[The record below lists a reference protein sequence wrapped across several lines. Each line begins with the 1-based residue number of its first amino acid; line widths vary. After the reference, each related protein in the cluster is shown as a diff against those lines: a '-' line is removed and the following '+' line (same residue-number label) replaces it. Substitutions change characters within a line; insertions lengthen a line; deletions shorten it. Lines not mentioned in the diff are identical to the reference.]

1 MKIQN
6 VKGGYDFLPKE
17 QKIRNYINEIL
28 KTTFE
33 EFGYQPIETP
43 ILCYLDMLVDK
54 YDENNDLLKEIYKLT
69 DQGDRK
75 LGLRYDLTVP
85 FAKFIALNKNNI
97 SFPFKRYEIA
107 KVFRDGPVKV
117 GRDREFTQCDADVV
131 GISGELVEAELLS
144 LYISAF
150 KRLGIDIIIKYNNRN
165 LMRGLISEVGIED
178 SKISSVITIIDKMN
192 KITEAELVKY
202 LVDLGIEEIK
212 VSKTNVLVKTR
223 LNHTPEEDFEQD
235 DIVQK
240 RKGECEHA
248 CVCRLLEY
256 QGVNS
261 DNAGGIRSQLKT
273 VTPNNSTLKID
284 ATQIIKDME
293 NLKENAKIWQ
303 ETGSVHVAQLI
314 YKNKSIIR
322 EDVSRHV
329 AVDKVIGAAFK
340 SGYDLTQSY
349 ITYSGRMPADMII
362 KVIRVGIPIIISNAA
377 PAASGYEIAKKGNI
391 TMVGFVRNNRFNL
404 YSAPQR
410 INLEK

>member
-1 MKIQN
+1 MEFTKTIDAIKWKDGN
-6 VKGGYDFLPKE
+6 YEKTEEKTVEDEYAYLFIDCLPPRKFSVYPKNLDEFAIGYCLGEGLIK
-17 QKIRNYINEIL
+17 INE
-28 KTTFE
+28 
-33 EFGYQPIETP
+33 
-43 ILCYLDMLVDK
+43 D
-54 YDENNDLLKEIYKLT
+54 
-69 DQGDRK
+69 
-75 LGLRYDLTVP
+75 
-85 FAKFIALNKNNI
+85 
-97 SFPFKRYEIA
+97 
-107 KVFRDGPVKV
+107 
-117 GRDREFTQCDADVV
+117 
-131 GISGELVEAELLS
+131 
-144 LYISAF
+144 
-150 KRLGIDIIIKYNNRN
+150 
-165 LMRGLISEVGIED
+165 
-178 SKISSVITIIDKMN
+178 
-192 KITEAELVKY
+192 
-202 LVDLGIEEIK
+202 IEEIK

-256 QGVNS
+256 HGVNS
-261 DNAGGIRSQLKT
+261 DNTGGIRSPLKT

-284 ATQIIKDME
+284 ATQIIKDMD

-303 ETGSVHVAQLI
+303 DTGSVHVAQLI

-329 AVDKVIGAAFK
+329 AVDKVIGAALK

-349 ITYSGRMPADMII
+349 ITYSGRMPADMLI

>member
-1 MKIQN
+1 MEFIKTIDAIKWKDGN
-6 VKGGYDFLPKE
+6 YEKTEEKTVEDEYAYLFIDCLPPRKFSVYPKNLDDFAIGY
-17 QKIRNYINEIL
+17 
-28 KTTFE
+28 
-33 EFGYQPIETP
+33 
-43 ILCYLDMLVDK
+43 C
-54 YDENNDLLKEIYKLT
+54 
-69 DQGDRK
+69 
-75 LGLRYDLTVP
+75 LG
-85 FAKFIALNKNNI
+85 
-97 SFPFKRYEIA
+97 E
-107 KVFRDGPVKV
+107 
-117 GRDREFTQCDADVV
+117 
-131 GISGELVEAELLS
+131 
-144 LYISAF
+144 
-150 KRLGIDIIIKYNNRN
+150 
-165 LMRGLISEVGIED
+165 GLIKTNED
-178 SKISSVITIIDKMN
+178 
-192 KITEAELVKY
+192 
-202 LVDLGIEEIK
+202 IEEIK

-223 LNHTPEEDFEQD
+223 LNHTPEEDFEQY
-235 DIVQK
+235 DIVQN

-284 ATQIIKDME
+284 ATQIIKDMD

-303 ETGSVHVAQLI
+303 DTGSVHVAQLI

-349 ITYSGRMPADMII
+349 ITYSGRMPADMLI

>member
-1 MKIQN
+1 MEFIKTIDAIKWKDGN
-6 VKGGYDFLPKE
+6 YEKTEEKTVEDEYAYLFIDCLPPRKFSVYPKNLDEFAIGYCLGEGLIK
-17 QKIRNYINEIL
+17 INE
-28 KTTFE
+28 
-33 EFGYQPIETP
+33 
-43 ILCYLDMLVDK
+43 D
-54 YDENNDLLKEIYKLT
+54 
-69 DQGDRK
+69 
-75 LGLRYDLTVP
+75 
-85 FAKFIALNKNNI
+85 
-97 SFPFKRYEIA
+97 
-107 KVFRDGPVKV
+107 
-117 GRDREFTQCDADVV
+117 
-131 GISGELVEAELLS
+131 
-144 LYISAF
+144 
-150 KRLGIDIIIKYNNRN
+150 
-165 LMRGLISEVGIED
+165 
-178 SKISSVITIIDKMN
+178 
-192 KITEAELVKY
+192 
-202 LVDLGIEEIK
+202 IEEIK

-256 QGVNS
+256 PGVNS
-261 DNAGGIRSQLKT
+261 DNAWGIRSQLKT

-284 ATQIIKDME
+284 ATQIIKDID

-303 ETGSVHVAQLI
+303 DTGSVHVAQLI

-349 ITYSGRMPADMII
+349 ITYSGRMPADMLI

-377 PAASGYEIAKKGNI
+377 PAASGYEITKKGNI

>member
-1 MKIQN
+1 MEFIKTIDAIKWKDGN
-6 VKGGYDFLPKE
+6 YEKTEEKTVEDEYAYLFIDCLPPRKFSVYPKNLDDFAIGYCLGEGLIK
-17 QKIRNYINEIL
+17 INE
-28 KTTFE
+28 
-33 EFGYQPIETP
+33 
-43 ILCYLDMLVDK
+43 D
-54 YDENNDLLKEIYKLT
+54 
-69 DQGDRK
+69 
-75 LGLRYDLTVP
+75 
-85 FAKFIALNKNNI
+85 
-97 SFPFKRYEIA
+97 
-107 KVFRDGPVKV
+107 
-117 GRDREFTQCDADVV
+117 
-131 GISGELVEAELLS
+131 
-144 LYISAF
+144 
-150 KRLGIDIIIKYNNRN
+150 
-165 LMRGLISEVGIED
+165 
-178 SKISSVITIIDKMN
+178 
-192 KITEAELVKY
+192 
-202 LVDLGIEEIK
+202 IEEIK

-223 LNHTPEEDFEQD
+223 LNHTPEEDFEQNE
-235 DIVQK
+235 IIQK
-240 RKGECEHA
+240 IKGDCEHA

-303 ETGSVHVAQLI
+303 DTGSVHVAQLI

-349 ITYSGRMPADMII
+349 ITYSGRMPADMLI

>member
-1 MKIQN
+1 MEFIKTIDAIKWKDGN
-6 VKGGYDFLPKE
+6 YEKTEEKTVEDEYAYLFIDCLLPRKFSVYPKNLDDFAIGY
-17 QKIRNYINEIL
+17 
-28 KTTFE
+28 
-33 EFGYQPIETP
+33 
-43 ILCYLDMLVDK
+43 C
-54 YDENNDLLKEIYKLT
+54 
-69 DQGDRK
+69 
-75 LGLRYDLTVP
+75 LG
-85 FAKFIALNKNNI
+85 
-97 SFPFKRYEIA
+97 E
-107 KVFRDGPVKV
+107 
-117 GRDREFTQCDADVV
+117 
-131 GISGELVEAELLS
+131 
-144 LYISAF
+144 
-150 KRLGIDIIIKYNNRN
+150 
-165 LMRGLISEVGIED
+165 GLIKTNED
-178 SKISSVITIIDKMN
+178 
-192 KITEAELVKY
+192 
-202 LVDLGIEEIK
+202 IEEIK

-223 LNHTPEEDFEQD
+223 LNHTPEEDFEQY

-248 CVCRLLEY
+248 YVCRLLEY

-284 ATQIIKDME
+284 ATQIIKDMD

-303 ETGSVHVAQLI
+303 DTGSVHVAQLI

-349 ITYSGRMPADMII
+349 ITYSGRMPADMLI

>member
-1 MKIQN
+1 MEFIKTIDAIKWKDGN
-6 VKGGYDFLPKE
+6 YEKTEEKTVEDEYAYLFIDCLPPRKFSVYPKNLDDFAIGY
-17 QKIRNYINEIL
+17 
-28 KTTFE
+28 
-33 EFGYQPIETP
+33 
-43 ILCYLDMLVDK
+43 C
-54 YDENNDLLKEIYKLT
+54 
-69 DQGDRK
+69 
-75 LGLRYDLTVP
+75 LG
-85 FAKFIALNKNNI
+85 
-97 SFPFKRYEIA
+97 E
-107 KVFRDGPVKV
+107 
-117 GRDREFTQCDADVV
+117 
-131 GISGELVEAELLS
+131 
-144 LYISAF
+144 
-150 KRLGIDIIIKYNNRN
+150 
-165 LMRGLISEVGIED
+165 GLIKTNED
-178 SKISSVITIIDKMN
+178 
-192 KITEAELVKY
+192 
-202 LVDLGIEEIK
+202 IEEIK

-223 LNHTPEEDFEQD
+223 LNHTSEEDFEQD

-240 RKGECEHA
+240 RKGGCEHA

-340 SGYDLTQSY
+340 SEYDLTQSY
-349 ITYSGRMPADMII
+349 ITYSGRMPADMLI

-377 PAASGYEIAKKGNI
+377 PAASGYEIAKKGNV

>member
-1 MKIQN
+1 MEFIKTIDAIKWKDGN
-6 VKGGYDFLPKE
+6 YEKTEEKTVEDEYAYLFIDCLPPRKFSVYPKNLDDFAIGY
-17 QKIRNYINEIL
+17 
-28 KTTFE
+28 
-33 EFGYQPIETP
+33 
-43 ILCYLDMLVDK
+43 C
-54 YDENNDLLKEIYKLT
+54 
-69 DQGDRK
+69 
-75 LGLRYDLTVP
+75 LG
-85 FAKFIALNKNNI
+85 
-97 SFPFKRYEIA
+97 E
-107 KVFRDGPVKV
+107 
-117 GRDREFTQCDADVV
+117 
-131 GISGELVEAELLS
+131 
-144 LYISAF
+144 
-150 KRLGIDIIIKYNNRN
+150 
-165 LMRGLISEVGIED
+165 GLIKTNED
-178 SKISSVITIIDKMN
+178 
-192 KITEAELVKY
+192 
-202 LVDLGIEEIK
+202 IEEIK

-223 LNHTPEEDFEQD
+223 LNHTSEEDFEQD

-340 SGYDLTQSY
+340 SDDLTQSY
-349 ITYSGRMPADMII
+349 ITYSGRMPADMLI

-410 INLEK
+410 KNLEK

>member
-1 MKIQN
+1 MEFIKTIDAIKWKDGN
-6 VKGGYDFLPKE
+6 YEKTEEKTVEDEYAYLFIDCLPPRKFSVYPKNLDDFAIGY
-17 QKIRNYINEIL
+17 
-28 KTTFE
+28 
-33 EFGYQPIETP
+33 
-43 ILCYLDMLVDK
+43 C
-54 YDENNDLLKEIYKLT
+54 
-69 DQGDRK
+69 
-75 LGLRYDLTVP
+75 LG
-85 FAKFIALNKNNI
+85 
-97 SFPFKRYEIA
+97 E
-107 KVFRDGPVKV
+107 
-117 GRDREFTQCDADVV
+117 
-131 GISGELVEAELLS
+131 
-144 LYISAF
+144 
-150 KRLGIDIIIKYNNRN
+150 
-165 LMRGLISEVGIED
+165 GLIKTNED
-178 SKISSVITIIDKMN
+178 
-192 KITEAELVKY
+192 
-202 LVDLGIEEIK
+202 IEEIK

-223 LNHTPEEDFEQD
+223 LNHTSEEDFEQD

-314 YKNKSIIR
+314 YKNKIIIR

-349 ITYSGRMPADMII
+349 ITYSGRMPADMLI

>member
-1 MKIQN
+1 MEFIKTIDAIKWKDGN
-6 VKGGYDFLPKE
+6 YEKTEEKTVEDEYAYLFIDCLPPRKFSVYPKNLDDFAIGY
-17 QKIRNYINEIL
+17 
-28 KTTFE
+28 
-33 EFGYQPIETP
+33 
-43 ILCYLDMLVDK
+43 C
-54 YDENNDLLKEIYKLT
+54 
-69 DQGDRK
+69 
-75 LGLRYDLTVP
+75 LG
-85 FAKFIALNKNNI
+85 
-97 SFPFKRYEIA
+97 E
-107 KVFRDGPVKV
+107 
-117 GRDREFTQCDADVV
+117 
-131 GISGELVEAELLS
+131 
-144 LYISAF
+144 
-150 KRLGIDIIIKYNNRN
+150 
-165 LMRGLISEVGIED
+165 GLIKTNED
-178 SKISSVITIIDKMN
+178 
-192 KITEAELVKY
+192 
-202 LVDLGIEEIK
+202 IEEIK

-223 LNHTPEEDFEQD
+223 LNHTSEEDFEQD

-240 RKGECEHA
+240 RKGECKHA

-349 ITYSGRMPADMII
+349 ITYSGRMPADMLI

>member
-1 MKIQN
+1 MEFIKTIDALKWKDGHYEKTEEKTVEDEYAYLFIDCLPPRKFSVYPKN
-6 VKGGYDFLPKE
+6 LDEFAIGYCLGEGLIK
-17 QKIRNYINEIL
+17 INE
-28 KTTFE
+28 
-33 EFGYQPIETP
+33 
-43 ILCYLDMLVDK
+43 D
-54 YDENNDLLKEIYKLT
+54 
-69 DQGDRK
+69 
-75 LGLRYDLTVP
+75 
-85 FAKFIALNKNNI
+85 
-97 SFPFKRYEIA
+97 
-107 KVFRDGPVKV
+107 
-117 GRDREFTQCDADVV
+117 
-131 GISGELVEAELLS
+131 
-144 LYISAF
+144 
-150 KRLGIDIIIKYNNRN
+150 
-165 LMRGLISEVGIED
+165 
-178 SKISSVITIIDKMN
+178 
-192 KITEAELVKY
+192 
-202 LVDLGIEEIK
+202 IEEIK

-261 DNAGGIRSQLKT
+261 DNAGGIRTQLKT

-284 ATQIIKDME
+284 ATQIIKDID

-303 ETGSVHVAQLI
+303 DTGSVHVAQLI

-349 ITYSGRMPADMII
+349 ITYSGRMPADMLI

-391 TMVGFVRNNRFNL
+391 KRVGFVRNNIFNL

>member
-1 MKIQN
+1 MEFIKTIDAIKWKDGN
-6 VKGGYDFLPKE
+6 YEKTEEKTVEDEYAYLFIDCLPPRKFSVYPKNLDDFAIGY
-17 QKIRNYINEIL
+17 
-28 KTTFE
+28 
-33 EFGYQPIETP
+33 
-43 ILCYLDMLVDK
+43 C
-54 YDENNDLLKEIYKLT
+54 
-69 DQGDRK
+69 
-75 LGLRYDLTVP
+75 LG
-85 FAKFIALNKNNI
+85 
-97 SFPFKRYEIA
+97 E
-107 KVFRDGPVKV
+107 
-117 GRDREFTQCDADVV
+117 
-131 GISGELVEAELLS
+131 
-144 LYISAF
+144 
-150 KRLGIDIIIKYNNRN
+150 
-165 LMRGLISEVGIED
+165 GLIKTNED
-178 SKISSVITIIDKMN
+178 
-192 KITEAELVKY
+192 
-202 LVDLGIEEIK
+202 IEEIK

-223 LNHTPEEDFEQD
+223 LNHTSEEDFEQD

-248 CVCRLLEY
+248 CVYRLLEY

-349 ITYSGRMPADMII
+349 ITYSGRMPADMLI

-377 PAASGYEIAKKGNI
+377 PATSGYEIAKKGNI

>member
-1 MKIQN
+1 MQLNGKTEIMK
-6 VKGGYDFLPKE
+6 K
-17 QKIRNYINEIL
+17 QKKKLL
-28 KTTFE
+28 KTNMLTYLLTAYLQESFQ
-33 EFGYQPIETP
+33 FIRKNLDDFAIGY
-43 ILCYLDMLVDK
+43 C
-54 YDENNDLLKEIYKLT
+54 
-69 DQGDRK
+69 
-75 LGLRYDLTVP
+75 LG
-85 FAKFIALNKNNI
+85 
-97 SFPFKRYEIA
+97 E
-107 KVFRDGPVKV
+107 
-117 GRDREFTQCDADVV
+117 
-131 GISGELVEAELLS
+131 
-144 LYISAF
+144 
-150 KRLGIDIIIKYNNRN
+150 
-165 LMRGLISEVGIED
+165 GLIKTNED
-178 SKISSVITIIDKMN
+178 IK
-192 KITEAELVKY
+192 
-202 LVDLGIEEIK
+202 EIK

-223 LNHTPEEDFEQD
+223 LNHTPEEDFEQNE
-235 DIVQK
+235 IIQK
-240 RKGECEHA
+240 RKGDCEHA

-303 ETGSVHVAQLI
+303 DTGSVHVAQLI

-349 ITYSGRMPADMII
+349 ITYSGRIPADMLI

>member
-1 MKIQN
+1 MEFIKTIDAIKWKDGN
-6 VKGGYDFLPKE
+6 YEKTEEKTVEDEYAYLFIDCLPPRKFSVYPKNLDDFAIGY
-17 QKIRNYINEIL
+17 
-28 KTTFE
+28 
-33 EFGYQPIETP
+33 
-43 ILCYLDMLVDK
+43 C
-54 YDENNDLLKEIYKLT
+54 
-69 DQGDRK
+69 
-75 LGLRYDLTVP
+75 LG
-85 FAKFIALNKNNI
+85 
-97 SFPFKRYEIA
+97 E
-107 KVFRDGPVKV
+107 
-117 GRDREFTQCDADVV
+117 
-131 GISGELVEAELLS
+131 
-144 LYISAF
+144 
-150 KRLGIDIIIKYNNRN
+150 
-165 LMRGLISEVGIED
+165 GLIKTKED
-178 SKISSVITIIDKMN
+178 
-192 KITEAELVKY
+192 
-202 LVDLGIEEIK
+202 IEEIK

-223 LNHTPEEDFEQD
+223 LNHTSEEDFEQD

-248 CVCRLLEY
+248 CVCRLFEY

-261 DNAGGIRSQLKT
+261 DNAGGIRTQLKT

-349 ITYSGRMPADMII
+349 ITYSGRMSADMLI
-362 KVIRVGIPIIISNAA
+362 KVIRVEIPIIISNAA
-377 PAASGYEIAKKGNI
+377 PAAPGYEIAKKGNI
-391 TMVGFVRNNRFNL
+391 TMIGFVRNNRFNL
-404 YSAPQR
+404 YSASQR

>member
-1 MKIQN
+1 MEFIKTIDAIKWKDGN
-6 VKGGYDFLPKE
+6 YEKTEEKTVEDEYAYLFIDCLPPRKFSVYPKNLDEFAIGYCLGEGLIK
-17 QKIRNYINEIL
+17 INE
-28 KTTFE
+28 
-33 EFGYQPIETP
+33 
-43 ILCYLDMLVDK
+43 D
-54 YDENNDLLKEIYKLT
+54 
-69 DQGDRK
+69 
-75 LGLRYDLTVP
+75 
-85 FAKFIALNKNNI
+85 
-97 SFPFKRYEIA
+97 
-107 KVFRDGPVKV
+107 
-117 GRDREFTQCDADVV
+117 
-131 GISGELVEAELLS
+131 
-144 LYISAF
+144 
-150 KRLGIDIIIKYNNRN
+150 
-165 LMRGLISEVGIED
+165 
-178 SKISSVITIIDKMN
+178 
-192 KITEAELVKY
+192 
-202 LVDLGIEEIK
+202 IEEIK

-223 LNHTPEEDFEQD
+223 LNHTPEADFEQE
-235 DIVQK
+235 DIVQI
-240 RKGECEHA
+240 RTGECEHA

-261 DNAGGIRSQLKT
+261 DNAGGIRTQLKT

-284 ATQIIKDME
+284 ATQIIKDID

-349 ITYSGRMPADMII
+349 ITYSGRMPADMLI

>member
-1 MKIQN
+1 MEFIKTIDAIKWKDGN
-6 VKGGYDFLPKE
+6 YEKTEEKTVEDEYAYLFIDCLPPRKFSVYPKNLDEFAIGYCLGEGLIK
-17 QKIRNYINEIL
+17 INE
-28 KTTFE
+28 
-33 EFGYQPIETP
+33 
-43 ILCYLDMLVDK
+43 D
-54 YDENNDLLKEIYKLT
+54 
-69 DQGDRK
+69 
-75 LGLRYDLTVP
+75 
-85 FAKFIALNKNNI
+85 
-97 SFPFKRYEIA
+97 
-107 KVFRDGPVKV
+107 
-117 GRDREFTQCDADVV
+117 
-131 GISGELVEAELLS
+131 
-144 LYISAF
+144 
-150 KRLGIDIIIKYNNRN
+150 
-165 LMRGLISEVGIED
+165 
-178 SKISSVITIIDKMN
+178 
-192 KITEAELVKY
+192 
-202 LVDLGIEEIK
+202 IEEIK

-261 DNAGGIRSQLKT
+261 DNAEGIRTQLKT

-284 ATQIIKDME
+284 ATQIIKDID

-303 ETGSVHVAQLI
+303 DTGSVHVAQLI

-349 ITYSGRMPADMII
+349 ITYSGRMPADMLI

-377 PAASGYEIAKKGNI
+377 PAASGYEITKKGNI